1 MADYNKS
8 IETDMGQAYNYCKV
22 YPNEKANPAKAGDAK
37 PTDLRQKCYDGRVP
51 KGGIFMKKCYV
62 SILLVVSIIV
72 NLIIVPVFASSVS
85 YIKNGVKLDKPDKRQ
100 VEGYIRISG
109 STNNSRIKL
118 MVSGADN
125 QVWYDVKLNEGKFNE
140 EIWFD
145 KQGKYTIKIMV
156 NEYDRKYS
164 YGPGITVE
172 NTEELDR
179 YLIPAKHIES
189 SNEEI
194 INTAREIT
202 RTCSSDLEK
211 ARAIYD
217 WVKDNI
223 RYDYDKLLRHENDQY
238 DNKYGAL
245 NTINSG
251 KGVCYDYAALAA
263 ALCRSL
269 GLRAKVVEG
278 DLNSGPLKGLHAWN
292 EFYIAELESWINI
305 DITLGDTTGRNYFNF
320 ENNGE
325 SHTAI
330 EFK

>member
-1 MADYNKS
+1 M
-8 IETDMGQAYNYCKV
+8 

-37 PTDLRQKCYDGRVP
+37 PTGLKQKCYDGRAP

-62 SILLVVSIIV
+62 SVLMVVSIIV
-72 NLIIVPVFASSVS
+72 NLIIVPVFASSAS
-85 YIKNGVKLDKPDKRQ
+85 YVKNGVKLDKPDKKQ

-125 QVWYDVKLNEGKFNE
+125 QVWYDVKLDNGKFDE

-145 KQGKYTIKIMV
+145 KQGKYTIEIMV

-172 NTEELDR
+172 NTEELDK

-202 RTCSSDLEK
+202 KSCSNDLEK
-211 ARAIYD
+211 ARTIYD
-217 WVKDNI
+217 WVTDNI
-223 RYDYDKLLRHENDQY
+223 QFDYDKLLRHKNGQY
-238 DNKYGAL
+238 DNEYGAL

-251 KGVCYDYAALAA
+251 KGVCYDYATLAA

-269 GLRAKVVEG
+269 GLRAKVAEG
-278 DLNSGPLKGLHAWN
+278 DLNNGPLKGFHAWN
-292 EFYIAELESWINI
+292 EIYIGESNSWISI
-305 DITLGDTTGRNYFNF
+305 DTTLGATNGEDYFNF
-320 ENNGE
+320 RDDEKTYTVCE
-325 SHTAI
+325 Y
-330 EFK
+330 K